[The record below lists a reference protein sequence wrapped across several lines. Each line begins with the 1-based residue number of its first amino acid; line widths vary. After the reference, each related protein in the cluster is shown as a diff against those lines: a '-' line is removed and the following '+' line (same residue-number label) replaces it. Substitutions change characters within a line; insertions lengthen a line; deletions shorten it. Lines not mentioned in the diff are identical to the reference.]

1 MPRKKIGIALS
12 GGGAR
17 GFAHIGVLK
26 VFEREHIPINCIS
39 GTSLGGIIAAAY
51 AVGVS
56 PAELEERALN
66 LSHIRELIK
75 LVDITPPRRG
85 LLEGNH
91 IREYLQNMFPE
102 ELSFEQTRIPLALN
116 AIDLLNGNEITFSK
130 GLLFPAIMATCSV
143 PGIFPPVLFE
153 NRLLVD
159 GGVLN
164 NIPLKQIKGLGADI
178 VIAVNAQ
185 IDPRDEGNLNEI
197 PVKINLPL
205 PEYLMDLYW
214 AGFVMVSQ
222 LSHAQLN
229 EYPPEVYIYP
239 RMSTD
244 INMFFGFRRAEEI
257 IAAGESAAN
266 EMLPHIMS
274 LLELT

>member
-1 MPRKKIGIALS
+1 MTRKNIGVALS

-26 VFEREHIPINCIS
+26 VLEREHIPVDCIS

-56 PAELEERALN
+56 LTELEDRALN
-66 LSHIRELIK
+66 LSRIRELIK

-102 ELSFEQTRIPLALN
+102 ELSFEQTRIPLSLN
-116 AIDLLNGNEITFSK
+116 ATNLLNGDEITLNK
-130 GLLFPAIMATCSV
+130 GPLFPAIMATCSV
-143 PGIFPPVLFE
+143 PGIFPPVRYK
-153 NRLLVD
+153 NHLLVD

-164 NIPLKQIKGLGADI
+164 NIPLRQIKELGADI

-185 IDPRDEGNLNEI
+185 IDPKDEGFLNEI

-214 AGFVMVSQ
+214 AGFVMVSK
-222 LSHAQLN
+222 LSRAQLK
-229 EYPPEVYIYP
+229 EFPPEIYIYP
-239 RMSTD
+239 RMSTE

-257 IAAGESAAN
+257 IAAGEIAASAA
-266 EMLPHIMS
+266 LPHIMS
-274 LLELT
+274 LLD

>member
-1 MPRKKIGIALS
+1 MTRKNIGVALS

-26 VFEREHIPINCIS
+26 VLEREHIPVDCIS

-56 PAELEERALN
+56 LTELEDRALN
-66 LSHIRELIK
+66 LSRIRELIK

-102 ELSFEQTRIPLALN
+102 ELSFEQTRIPLSLN
-116 AIDLLNGNEITFSK
+116 ATNLLNGDEITLNK
-130 GLLFPAIMATCSV
+130 GPLFPAIMATCSV
-143 PGIFPPVLFE
+143 PGIFPPVRYE
-153 NRLLVD
+153 NHLLVD

-164 NIPLKQIKGLGADI
+164 NIPLRQIKELGADI

-185 IDPRDEGNLNEI
+185 IDPKDEGFLNEI

-214 AGFVMVSQ
+214 AGFVMVSK
-222 LSHAQLN
+222 LSRAQLK
-229 EYPPEVYIYP
+229 EFPPEIYIYP
-239 RMSTD
+239 RMSTE

-257 IAAGESAAN
+257 IAAGEIAASAA
-266 EMLPHIMS
+266 LPHIMS
-274 LLELT
+274 LLD